1 MLAQGPYA
9 GNVRSIILYMER
21 ASPPKNLCG
30 ASDCIESFYRDSNF
44 GRLMIAVLAGTPI
57 IREKIMTMTKRIL
70 LCLGILAVELVLF
83 FLPLA
88 AFFLIYIILFNP
100 PWFREFLDN
109 LDKPY
114 KKA

>member
-1 MLAQGPYA
+1 
-9 GNVRSIILYMER
+9 
-21 ASPPKNLCG
+21 
-30 ASDCIESFYRDSNF
+30 
-44 GRLMIAVLAGTPI
+44 
-57 IREKIMTMTKRIL
+57 MTMTKRIL
-70 LCLGILAVELVLF
+70 ICLGILAAELVLF